1 MEVGSAYNYEQL
13 LDGIKQQALDKIGG
27 DKLQKISGLLGT
39 AGLINAELGQFGF
52 YKTLGNMFKESAKEA
67 IAQVNKPSTPLGT
80 EGTGMKEFQPTVE
93 TQISPEVENIGKGIF
108 GREILGDKPVSP
120 PSPSPAQAPP
130 PEQQPSV
137 EGQPEDVV
145 DVERPVVPTEIET
158 NFGDL
163 LDGAKSSLAS
173 NVDGMTQ
180 SVRGSLFGRAS
191 QVYDKALD
199 YKQSLEAGIDRIQ
212 TLRNKATDF
221 AQQLKSQA
229 GDVEAQGR
237 SLIQQG
243 QEALSRGEQAGQDLI
258 TQGQGLLNKSL
269 ETSMNSELFQTAM
282 ETAQDKIT
290 RGQTLLNNGDQTG
303 MKLLEDGQEQLQ
315 QAQSV
320 IKGYGTQ
327 ARQFGDQIQNEIEGR
342 TQQLNDLAENL
353 MSQAKTGV
361 QALSDIGTAIKSGD
375 VQTAV
380 QGLQTGAKTAGE
392 LAEKSGIEGGAEL
405 GATISEAIPVVGEV
419 VSAGLLIASLFTGFA
434 PHEQASSISTA
445 TQAFGV

>member
-39 AGLINAELGQFGF
+39 AGIINAELGQFGF

-67 IAQVNKPSTPLGT
+67 VAQVNKPSTPLGT

-93 TQISPEVENIGKGIF
+93 TQISPEVENIQKGIF
-108 GREILGDKPVSP
+108 GREILGDKPVP
-120 PSPSPAQAPP
+120 PPAQAPS
-130 PEQQPSV
+130 PEQQPSI

-145 DVERPVVPTEIET
+145 DVERPVVPTEIES

-180 SVRGSLFGRAS
+180 SVKGSLFGRAS
-191 QVYDKALD
+191 QVYDKAVD
-199 YKQSLEAGIDRIQ
+199 YKQSLEAGLDRIQ

-258 TQGQGLLNKSL
+258 TQGQGLLDKSL
-269 ETSMNSELFQTAM
+269 QTSMNSELFQTAM

-315 QAQSV
+315 QAQSA

-327 ARQFGDQIQNEIEGR
+327 ARQFGDQIQSEIEGR

-353 MSQAKTGV
+353 MSQAKTGL
-361 QALSDIGTAIKSGD
+361 QGLSDIGTAIKSGD
-375 VQTAV
+375 VQGAV
-380 QGLQTGAKTAGE
+380 QGLQAGAKTAGQ
-392 LAEKSGIEGGAEL
+392 LAEKAGIEGGAEI
-405 GATISEAIPVVGEV
+405 GTTISEAIPVVGEV

-434 PHEQASSISTA
+434 PHEQASSITTA
-445 TQAFGV
+445 TTAFGV